1 MNCLRPYGDAMRD
14 YPAHCVAGSGPPL
27 SSQKGTAPS
36 VTHQREW
43 LSQRFQLLPAPTT
56 AQKQLFG
63 GTAAMRRS
71 FRYRLTDPTLGNRAS
86 QISLHGRALAFE
98 ADMETKT

>member
-1 MNCLRPYGDAMRD
+1 MVMQCGITLPIVSRAPARHYLAKNASRLRSRTSEG
-14 YPAHCVAGSGPPL
+14 G
-27 SSQKGTAPS
+27 
-36 VTHQREW
+36 

-63 GTAAMRRS
+63 GTAAKRRS
-71 FRYRLTDPTLGNRAS
+71 FRDRLTDPTLGNRAS
-86 QISLHGRALAFE
+86 QISLQGRALAFE